1 MNNSLGTREKP
12 GCLRSYII
20 IGQRDSGGKR
30 EREGGLIHKLKRM
43 LQSTL
48 GRQAGRQA
56 GRQGGESAGKKKT
69 EQNSVIAWSHAGSC
83 SSISGRLNALATKSN
98 SS

>member
-56 GRQGGESAGKKKT
+56 GRQGGESAGKKK
-69 EQNSVIAWSHAGSC
+69 QNRTV
-83 SSISGRLNALATKSN
+83 
-98 SS
+98 